1 MMNNNATANI
11 DAAMFANMTPAEIA
25 AMFEKLTAAKKA
37 AESAAAES
45 AAVAAAAKKAAA
57 ESAAATTAAVKRAA
71 AAEAEATQYFDNPE
85 IKADIENF
93 NRAIRPGYTFT
104 PDVFGLDT
112 VVDSLETRVACF
124 FADECKD
131 MIEAEKRELVKAAY
145 ENDGLLSINTVLRHI
160 YRVYS
165 RLDNAAAVHA
175 MEKAI
180 RADYATALESA
191 QRAGEKAVKPR
202 AVNAGSRTRAGSAM
216 VELNI
221 DAPELSGLD
230 IRRVSRTY
238 MLYSGKK
245 PVVRI
250 KAYSGDEFITAT
262 RLNIKNVDRVTSLS
276 ALGVLLKQYLN
287 DCNGDFSRFA

>member
-1 MMNNNATANI
+1 MMNNNIATIN
-11 DAAMFANMTPAEIA
+11 AATIANMTPDEIA
-25 AMFEKLTAAKKA
+25 AVFANLTAAKAA

-71 AAEAEATQYFDNPE
+71 AAEEEANQYFNNPE
-85 IKADIENF
+85 VKADIENF
-93 NRAIRPGYTFT
+93 NRSIRPAYEFT

-112 VVDSLETRVACF
+112 VAGSLESRVACF
-124 FADECKD
+124 FADECKA
-131 MIEAEKRELVKAAY
+131 MIEMEKNELVKVAY
-145 ENDGLLSINTVLRHI
+145 ENDGLLSINTVLKHI
-160 YRVYS
+160 YRVYG

-180 RADYATALESA
+180 RADYTTALEAA
-191 QRAGEKAVKPR
+191 QRAGEKTVKPR
-202 AVNAGSRTRAGSAM
+202 AVAGSRTRTGSAM

-238 MLYSGKK
+238 MLYVGNK

-250 KAYSGDEFITAT
+250 KAYAGNEYITAT
-262 RLNIKNVDRVTSLS
+262 RLNIKNIDRVTSVA
-276 ALGVLLKQYLN
+276 ALAALLKQYMA
-287 DCNGDFSRFA
+287 DCAGDFSKFA